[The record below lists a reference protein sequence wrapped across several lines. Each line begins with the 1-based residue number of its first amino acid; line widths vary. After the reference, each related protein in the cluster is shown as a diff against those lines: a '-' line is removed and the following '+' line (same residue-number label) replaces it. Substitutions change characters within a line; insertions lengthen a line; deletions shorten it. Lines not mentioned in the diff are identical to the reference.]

1 MGKLQVT
8 NLSVRWSDFMLILSR
23 PTKVLTLKWVSLF
36 ILNIF
41 VVLVSFKSHAQSP
54 KLELFDSQGLQVSSA
69 IILKSD
75 ANMTLTGLINHVVV
89 TQTYRNENPFAVN
102 ARYVFPLPDESAV
115 HAMTMRIGERV
126 IKGEIDKKDEAEKKY
141 TEAKKAGKQAALVR
155 QQRANMFITNVAN
168 IGPGEQVIIELEYQE
183 IIDYSSGTFA
193 IRFPTT
199 ITPRYHAIK
208 GEVEQNN
215 TNKTSNNPAP
225 NGWLSPVYSTQ
236 ESNKNDDNVPSSQF
250 SLSIDIDV
258 GLELVDINSKFH
270 NVDVQNPAFGQ
281 YKIALNEANA
291 VNRDFLLEFKPLQ
304 KDQAQAAFF
313 TEQFENG
320 DRYGLAMLMPPG
332 DQFVQTQRLPREMV
346 FVVDTSGSMHGQSIE
361 QAKKAL
367 FYALSLLDSDD
378 SFNIIGFDSVVNPM
392 SDKPL
397 IASDFNLRRAERFIY
412 SLRAD
417 GGTEIK
423 SALDTVLDGSQFD
436 GFVRQVVFLTDG
448 SVSNEDTLFKN
459 IQSKLGDSR
468 LFTVGIGSAPNS
480 FFMRRAADVGKGT
493 FTFIGSISEVQPKM
507 QQLFDK
513 LAHPAITNLA
523 LNDENGNALDFWP
536 SPLPD
541 LYFGEPIMV
550 AIKLNNVKNVV
561 LTGQT
566 AQGPFSI
573 KISTQNSSNAKG
585 IAKLWAREKI
595 KSLLLYNEQNTVKD
609 EVQKLA
615 LTHQLL
621 SPFTAFIAIEQT
633 QIKAVAEQSVQA
645 TNAIPQGMAMR
656 LPQTDG
662 QSRLHILLGC
672 ILLLGFGAL
681 KFKQRAK

>member
-1 MGKLQVT
+1 
-8 NLSVRWSDFMLILSR
+8 ML
-23 PTKVLTLKWVSLF
+23 TKVSIF
-36 ILNIF
+36 IFIAIVL
-41 VVLVSFKSHAQSP
+41 LVSFKSHAQSP
-54 KLELFDSQGLQVSSA
+54 KLELFDGNGAPAGPA

-89 TQTYRNENPFAVN
+89 TQTYQNENPFAVN

-126 IKGEIDKKDEAEKKY
+126 IKGQIDKKVEAEKKY
-141 TEAKKAGKQAALVR
+141 EEAKKAGKQAALVR

-199 ITPRYHAIK
+199 ITPRYHAIS
-208 GEVEQNN
+208 GEVEVSTQNQAHV
-215 TNKTSNNPAP
+215 NPLP
-225 NGWLSPVYSTQ
+225 TGWLSPVYSIQNITQ
-236 ESNKNDDNVPSSQF
+236 NSTQTDNVPSSQF
-250 SLSIDIDV
+250 SLNIDIDV

-270 NVDVQNPAFGQ
+270 NVDVQNTAFGQ
-281 YKIALNEANA
+281 YKIALNETNA
-291 VNRDFLLEFKPLQ
+291 VNRDFVLEFKPLQ
-304 KDQAQAAFF
+304 KEQAQAAFF
-313 TEQFENG
+313 TQQFENG

-332 DQFVQTQRLPREMV
+332 DHFTQTQRLPREMV
-346 FVVDTSGSMHGQSIE
+346 FVVDTSGSMHGQSME

-378 SFNIIGFDSVVNPM
+378 SFNIIGFDNIVTPM
-392 SDKPL
+392 SDEPL

-412 SLRAD
+412 SLEAD
-417 GGTEIK
+417 GGTEIQG
-423 SALDTVLDGSQFD
+423 ALNAVLDGSEFD

-448 SVSNEDTLFKN
+448 SVSNEDALFKN

-468 LFTVGIGSAPNS
+468 LYTVGIGSAPNS
-480 FFMRRAADVGKGT
+480 FFMRRAADIGKGS
-493 FTFIGSISEVQPKM
+493 FTFIGSTSEVQPKM

-513 LAHPAITNLA
+513 LTHPAITNLA
-523 LNDENGNALDFWP
+523 LSDESGKSLDFWP

-550 AIKLNNVKNVV
+550 AIKLNNAKNVV
-561 LTGQT
+561 LAGQT
-566 AQGPFSI
+566 AQGPLSI
-573 KISTQNSSNAKG
+573 KLSTQNSSSAQG
-585 IAKLWAREKI
+585 IAKLWARQKI
-595 KSLLLYNEQNTVKD
+595 KSLLLYNEQSVVKD
-609 EVQKLA
+609 EVQELA

-633 QIKAVAEQSVQA
+633 QIKEVAEQTAQA
-645 TNAIPQGMAMR
+645 TNALPQSMAMR

-672 ILLLGFGAL
+672 ILLLGFSAL
-681 KFKQRAK
+681 KINRGLKLSRARK

>member
-1 MGKLQVT
+1 M
-8 NLSVRWSDFMLILSR
+8 LSK
-23 PTKVLTLKWVSLF
+23 PTKMLTKVSIFIFIAIVLLA
-36 ILNIF
+36 
-41 VVLVSFKSHAQSP
+41 SFKSHAQSP
-54 KLELFDSQGLQVSSA
+54 KLELFDSNGAPAGPA

-89 TQTYRNENPFAVN
+89 TQTYQNENPFAVN

-126 IKGEIDKKDEAEKKY
+126 IKGQIDKKVEAEKKY
-141 TEAKKAGKQAALVR
+141 EEAKKSGKQAALVR

-183 IIDYSSGTFA
+183 IIDYNSGTFA

-199 ITPRYHAIK
+199 ITPRYHAIS
-208 GEVEQNN
+208 GEVN
-215 TNKTSNNPAP
+215 TQHQAHTNPLP
-225 NGWLSPVYSTQ
+225 TGWLSPVYSTQ
-236 ESNKNDDNVPSSQF
+236 NITQTDNVPSSKF
-250 SLSIDIDV
+250 SLNIDIDV

-270 NVDVQNPAFGQ
+270 NIDVKNTAFGQ
-281 YKIALNEANA
+281 YKIALNEVNA
-291 VNRDFLLEFKPLQ
+291 VNRDFVLEFKPLQ
-304 KDQAQAAFF
+304 KEQAQAAFF
-313 TEQFENG
+313 TQQFENG

-332 DQFVQTQRLPREMV
+332 DHFTQTQRLPREMV
-346 FVVDTSGSMHGQSIE
+346 FVVDTSGSMHGQSME

-378 SFNIIGFDSVVNPM
+378 SFNIIGFDNIVTPM

-412 SLRAD
+412 SLEAD
-417 GGTEIK
+417 GGTEIQG
-423 SALDTVLDGSQFD
+423 ALNAVLDGSEFD

-448 SVSNEDTLFKN
+448 SVSNEDVLFKN

-480 FFMRRAADVGKGT
+480 FFMRRAADIGKGS
-493 FTFIGSISEVQPKM
+493 FTFIGSTSEVQPKM

-523 LNDENGNALDFWP
+523 LSDESGNSLDFWP

-550 AIKLNNVKNVV
+550 AIKLNNAKSVI
-561 LTGQT
+561 LAGQT
-566 AQGPFSI
+566 AQGPLSI
-573 KISTQNSSNAKG
+573 KLSTQNSSSAQG
-585 IAKLWAREKI
+585 IAKLWARQKI
-595 KSLLLYNEQNTVKD
+595 KSLLLYNEQSTVKD
-609 EVQKLA
+609 EVLELA

-633 QIKAVAEQSVQA
+633 QTKEVAEQTAQA
-645 TNAIPQGMAMR
+645 TNAVPQGMAMR

-681 KFKQRAK
+681 KINRGPKLSREHK

>member
-1 MGKLQVT
+1 M
-8 NLSVRWSDFMLILSR
+8 LSK
-23 PTKVLTLKWVSLF
+23 PTKMLTKVSIFIFIAIVLLA
-36 ILNIF
+36 
-41 VVLVSFKSHAQSP
+41 SFKSQAQSP
-54 KLELFDSQGLQVSSA
+54 KLELFDSNGAPAGPA

-89 TQTYRNENPFAVN
+89 TQTYQNENPFAVN

-126 IKGEIDKKDEAEKKY
+126 IKGQIDKKMEAEKKY
-141 TEAKKAGKQAALVR
+141 EEAKKAGKQAALVR

-199 ITPRYHAIK
+199 ITPRYYAIS
-208 GEVEQNN
+208 GEVEVNTQNQAH
-215 TNKTSNNPAP
+215 TNPLPT
-225 NGWLSPVYSTQ
+225 GWLSPVYSTQ
-236 ESNKNDDNVPSSQF
+236 NITQNSTQTDNVPSSQF
-250 SLSIDIDV
+250 SLNINIDV

-270 NVDVQNPAFGQ
+270 NVDVQNTAFGQ
-281 YKIALNEANA
+281 YKIALNETNA
-291 VNRDFLLEFKPLQ
+291 VNRDFVLEFKPLQ
-304 KDQAQAAFF
+304 KEQAQAAFF
-313 TEQFENG
+313 TQQFENG

-332 DQFVQTQRLPREMV
+332 DHFTQTQRLPREMV
-346 FVVDTSGSMHGQSIE
+346 FVVDTSGSMHGQSME

-378 SFNIIGFDSVVNPM
+378 SFNIIGFDNIVTPM

-412 SLRAD
+412 SLEAD
-417 GGTEIK
+417 GGTEIQG
-423 SALDTVLDGSQFD
+423 ALNAVLDGSEFD

-448 SVSNEDTLFKN
+448 SVSNEDVLFKN

-480 FFMRRAADVGKGT
+480 FFMRRAADIGKGS
-493 FTFIGSISEVQPKM
+493 FTFIGSTSEVQPKM

-513 LAHPAITNLA
+513 LAHPTITNLA
-523 LNDENGNALDFWP
+523 LSDESGNSLDFWP

-550 AIKLNNVKNVV
+550 AIKLNNAKSVV
-561 LTGQT
+561 LAGQT
-566 AQGPFSI
+566 AQGPLSI
-573 KISTQNSSNAKG
+573 KLSTQNSSNAQG
-585 IAKLWAREKI
+585 IAKLWARQKI
-595 KSLLLYNEQNTVKD
+595 KSLLLYNVQNTVKD

-621 SPFTAFIAIEQT
+621 SPFTAFIAIEHTQT
-633 QIKAVAEQSVQA
+633 KEVAEQTAQA
-645 TNAIPQGMAMR
+645 TNAVPQGMAIR

-662 QSRLHILLGC
+662 QSRLHIVLGC

-681 KFKQRAK
+681 KFKHRANP

>member
-1 MGKLQVT
+1 M
-8 NLSVRWSDFMLILSR
+8 LSK
-23 PTKVLTLKWVSLF
+23 PTKMLTKVSIFIFIAIVL
-36 ILNIF
+36 
-41 VVLVSFKSHAQSP
+41 LVSFKSHAQSP
-54 KLELFDSQGLQVSSA
+54 KLELFDSNGAPAGPA

-89 TQTYRNENPFAVN
+89 TQTYQNENPFAVN

-126 IKGEIDKKDEAEKKY
+126 IKGQIDKKVEAEKKY
-141 TEAKKAGKQAALVR
+141 EKAKKGGKQAALVR

-168 IGPGEQVIIELEYQE
+168 IGPGERVIIELEYQE

-199 ITPRYHAIK
+199 ITPRYHAIS
-208 GEVEQNN
+208 GEVNTQNQAHV
-215 TNKTSNNPAP
+215 NPLP
-225 NGWLSPVYSTQ
+225 TGWLSPVYSIKSSTQ
-236 ESNKNDDNVPSSQF
+236 NDNVPSSQF
-250 SLSIDIDV
+250 SLNIDIDV

-270 NVDVQNPAFGQ
+270 NVDVQNTAFGQ
-281 YKIALNEANA
+281 YKIALNETNA
-291 VNRDFLLEFKPLQ
+291 VNRDFVLEFKPLQ
-304 KDQAQAAFF
+304 KEQAQAAFF
-313 TEQFENG
+313 TQQFENG

-332 DQFVQTQRLPREMV
+332 DHFTQTQRLPREMV
-346 FVVDTSGSMHGQSIE
+346 FVVDTSGSMHGQSME

-378 SFNIIGFDSVVNPM
+378 SFNIIGFDNIVTPM
-392 SDKPL
+392 SDKSL

-412 SLRAD
+412 SLEAD
-417 GGTEIK
+417 GGTEIQG
-423 SALDTVLDGSQFD
+423 ALNAVLDGSEFD

-448 SVSNEDTLFKN
+448 SVSNEDALFKN

-480 FFMRRAADVGKGT
+480 FFMRRAADVGKGS
-493 FTFIGSISEVQPKM
+493 FTFIGSTSEVQPKM

-523 LNDENGNALDFWP
+523 LSDESGNNLDFWP

-550 AIKLNNVKNVV
+550 AIKLNNAKSVV
-561 LTGQT
+561 LAGQT
-566 AQGPFSI
+566 AQGPLSI
-573 KISTQNSSNAKG
+573 KLSTQNSSSAQG
-585 IAKLWAREKI
+585 IAKLWARQKI

-609 EVQKLA
+609 EVQELA

-633 QIKAVAEQSVQA
+633 QIKEVAEQTAQA
-645 TNAIPQGMAMR
+645 TNAVPQGMAMR

-681 KFKQRAK
+681 KFKHRANP

>member
-1 MGKLQVT
+1 M
-8 NLSVRWSDFMLILSR
+8 LSK
-23 PTKVLTLKWVSLF
+23 PTKMLTKVSIFIFIAIVLLA
-36 ILNIF
+36 
-41 VVLVSFKSHAQSP
+41 SFKSHAQSP
-54 KLELFDSQGLQVSSA
+54 KLELFDSNGAPAGPA

-89 TQTYRNENPFAVN
+89 TQTYQNKNPFAVN

-126 IKGEIDKKDEAEKKY
+126 IKGQIDKKVEAEKKY
-141 TEAKKAGKQAALVR
+141 EEAKKAGKQAALVR

-199 ITPRYHAIK
+199 ITPRYHAIS
-208 GEVEQNN
+208 GEVEVSTQN
-215 TNKTSNNPAP
+215 KAHVNPLP
-225 NGWLSPVYSTQ
+225 TGWLSPVYSIQNITQ
-236 ESNKNDDNVPSSQF
+236 NSTQTDNVPSSQF
-250 SLSIDIDV
+250 SLNIDIDV

-270 NVDVQNPAFGQ
+270 NVDVQNTAFGQ
-281 YKIALNEANA
+281 YKIALNETNA
-291 VNRDFLLEFKPLQ
+291 VNRDFVLEFKPLQ
-304 KDQAQAAFF
+304 KEQAQAAFF
-313 TEQFENG
+313 TQQFENG

-332 DQFVQTQRLPREMV
+332 DHFTQTQRLPREMV
-346 FVVDTSGSMHGQSIE
+346 FVVDTSGSMHGQSME

-378 SFNIIGFDSVVNPM
+378 SFNIIGFDNIVTPM

-412 SLRAD
+412 SLEAD
-417 GGTEIK
+417 GGTEIQG
-423 SALDTVLDGSQFD
+423 ALNAVLDGSEFD

-448 SVSNEDTLFKN
+448 SVSNEDALFKN

-468 LFTVGIGSAPNS
+468 LFTVGIGSASNS
-480 FFMRRAADVGKGT
+480 FFMRRAADVGRGS
-493 FTFIGSISEVQPKM
+493 FTFIGSTSEVQPKM

-523 LNDENGNALDFWP
+523 LSDESGNSLDFWP

-550 AIKLNNVKNVV
+550 AIKLNNAKSVV
-561 LTGQT
+561 LAGQT
-566 AQGPFSI
+566 AQGSLSI
-573 KISTQNSSNAKG
+573 KLSTQNSSSAQG
-585 IAKLWAREKI
+585 IAKLWARQKI
-595 KSLLLYNEQNTVKD
+595 KSLLLYNEQSTVKD
-609 EVQKLA
+609 EVQELA

-633 QIKAVAEQSVQA
+633 QIKEVAEQTAQA
-645 TNAIPQGMAMR
+645 TNAVPQGMAMR

-672 ILLLGFGAL
+672 ILLLGYGVL
-681 KFKQRAK
+681 KINRSFKLSRARK

>member
-1 MGKLQVT
+1 
-8 NLSVRWSDFMLILSR
+8 MLILSK

-126 IKGEIDKKDEAEKKY
+126 IKGEIDKKNEAEKKY

-199 ITPRYHAIK
+199 ITPRYHAIS
-208 GEVEQNN
+208 GEVEVNTQNQ
-215 TNKTSNNPAP
+215 THVNPFP
-225 NGWLSPVYSTQ
+225 TGWLSPVYSTQ
-236 ESNKNDDNVPSSQF
+236 NITQTDNAPSSQF
-250 SLSIDIDV
+250 SLNIDIDV

-270 NVDVQNPAFGQ
+270 NVDVQNTAFGQ
-281 YKIALNEANA
+281 YKIALNETNA
-291 VNRDFLLEFKPLQ
+291 VNRDFVLEFKPLQ
-304 KDQAQAAFF
+304 KEQAQAAFF
-313 TEQFENG
+313 TQQFENG

-332 DQFVQTQRLPREMV
+332 DHFTQTQRLPREMV
-346 FVVDTSGSMHGQSIE
+346 FVVDTSGSMHGQSME

-417 GGTEIK
+417 GGTEIQ

-448 SVSNEDTLFKN
+448 SVSNEDALFKN

-480 FFMRRAADVGKGT
+480 FFMRRAADIGKGS
-493 FTFIGSISEVQPKM
+493 FTFIGSTSEVQPKM

-523 LNDENGNALDFWP
+523 LSDESGNSLDFWP

-550 AIKLNNVKNVV
+550 AIKLNNAKSVV
-561 LTGQT
+561 LAGQT
-566 AQGPFSI
+566 AQGPLSI
-573 KISTQNSSNAKG
+573 KLSTQNSSSAQG
-585 IAKLWAREKI
+585 IAKLWARQKI

-609 EVQKLA
+609 EVQELA

-633 QIKAVAEQSVQA
+633 QIKEVAEQTAQA
-645 TNAIPQGMAMR
+645 TNAVPQGMAMR

-681 KFKQRAK
+681 KINRSFKLSRARK

>member
-1 MGKLQVT
+1 M
-8 NLSVRWSDFMLILSR
+8 LSK
-23 PTKVLTLKWVSLF
+23 PTKMLTKVSIFIFIAIVLLA
-36 ILNIF
+36 
-41 VVLVSFKSHAQSP
+41 SFKSHAQSP
-54 KLELFDSQGLQVSSA
+54 KLELFDSNGAPAGPA

-89 TQTYRNENPFAVN
+89 TQTYQNENPFAVN

-126 IKGEIDKKDEAEKKY
+126 IKGQIDKKVEAEKKY
-141 TEAKKAGKQAALVR
+141 EEAKKAGKQAALVR

-199 ITPRYHAIK
+199 ITPRYHAIS
-208 GEVEQNN
+208 GEVEVSTQNQAYVN
-215 TNKTSNNPAP
+215 SLPT
-225 NGWLSPVYSTQ
+225 GWLSPVYSIKS
-236 ESNKNDDNVPSSQF
+236 SNQNDNVPSSQF
-250 SLSIDIDV
+250 SLNIDIDV
-258 GLELVDINSKFH
+258 GLELVDISSKFH
-270 NVDVQNPAFGQ
+270 NVDVQNTAFGQ
-281 YKIALNEANA
+281 YKIALNETNA
-291 VNRDFLLEFKPLQ
+291 VNRDFVLEFKPLQ
-304 KDQAQAAFF
+304 KEQAQAAFF
-313 TEQFENG
+313 TQQFENG

-332 DQFVQTQRLPREMV
+332 DHFTQTQRLPREMV
-346 FVVDTSGSMHGQSIE
+346 FVVDTSGSMHGQSME

-378 SFNIIGFDSVVNPM
+378 SFNIIGFDNIVTPM

-412 SLRAD
+412 SLEAD
-417 GGTEIK
+417 GGTEIQG
-423 SALDTVLDGSQFD
+423 ALNAVLDGSEFD

-448 SVSNEDTLFKN
+448 SVSNEDALFKN

-480 FFMRRAADVGKGT
+480 FFMRRAADIGKGS
-493 FTFIGSISEVQPKM
+493 FTFIGSTSEVQPKM

-513 LAHPAITNLA
+513 LAHPAITNLG
-523 LNDENGNALDFWP
+523 LSDESGNSLDFWP

-550 AIKLNNVKNVV
+550 AIKLNNAKNVV
-561 LTGQT
+561 LAGQT
-566 AQGPFSI
+566 AQGPLSI
-573 KISTQNSSNAKG
+573 KLSTQNSSNAQG
-585 IAKLWAREKI
+585 IAKLWARQKI

-609 EVQKLA
+609 EVQELA

-633 QIKAVAEQSVQA
+633 QIKEVAEQTAQA
-645 TNAIPQGMAMR
+645 TNAVPQGMAMR

-681 KFKQRAK
+681 KINRSFKLSRARK

>member
-1 MGKLQVT
+1 
-8 NLSVRWSDFMLILSR
+8 ML
-23 PTKVLTLKWVSLF
+23 TKVSIF
-36 ILNIF
+36 IFIAI
-41 VVLVSFKSHAQSP
+41 VLLASFKSQAQSP
-54 KLELFDSQGLQVSSA
+54 KLELFDSNGAPAGPA

-89 TQTYRNENPFAVN
+89 TQTYQNENPFAVN

-126 IKGEIDKKDEAEKKY
+126 IKGQIDKKVEAEKKY
-141 TEAKKAGKQAALVR
+141 EEAKKAGKQAALVR

-199 ITPRYHAIK
+199 ITPRYHAIS
-208 GEVEQNN
+208 GEVEVSTQNQTHVN
-215 TNKTSNNPAP
+215 SLPT
-225 NGWLSPVYSTQ
+225 GWLSPVYSIQNITQ
-236 ESNKNDDNVPSSQF
+236 NSNQNDNVPSSQF
-250 SLSIDIDV
+250 SLNIDIDV
-258 GLELVDINSKFH
+258 GLELVDINSKYH
-270 NVDVQNPAFGQ
+270 NVDVQNTAFGQ
-281 YKIALNEANA
+281 YKIALNETNT

-304 KDQAQAAFF
+304 KEQAQAAFF
-313 TEQFENG
+313 TQQFENG

-332 DQFVQTQRLPREMV
+332 DHFTQTQRLPREMV
-346 FVVDTSGSMHGQSIE
+346 FVVDTSGSMHGQSME

-378 SFNIIGFDSVVNPM
+378 SFNIIGFDNIVTPM

-412 SLRAD
+412 SLEAD
-417 GGTEIK
+417 GGTEIQG
-423 SALDTVLDGSQFD
+423 ALNAVLDGSQFD

-448 SVSNEDTLFKN
+448 SVSNEDALFKN

-480 FFMRRAADVGKGT
+480 FFMRRAADIGKGS
-493 FTFIGSISEVQPKM
+493 FTFIGSTSEVQPKM

-523 LNDENGNALDFWP
+523 LSDESGNSLDFWP

-550 AIKLNNVKNVV
+550 AIKLNNAKNLV
-561 LTGQT
+561 LAGQT
-566 AQGPFSI
+566 AQGPLSI
-573 KISTQNSSNAKG
+573 KLSTQNSSNAQG
-585 IAKLWAREKI
+585 IAKLWARQKI
-595 KSLLLYNEQNTVKD
+595 KSLLLYNEQSTVKD
-609 EVQKLA
+609 EVQELA

-633 QIKAVAEQSVQA
+633 QIKEVAEQTAQA
-645 TNAIPQGMAMR
+645 TNAVPQGMAMR

-681 KFKQRAK
+681 KINRSFKLSRARK

>member
-1 MGKLQVT
+1 
-8 NLSVRWSDFMLILSR
+8 MLILSK

-41 VVLVSFKSHAQSP
+41 VMLASFKSHAQSP
-54 KLELFDSQGLQVSSA
+54 KLELFDSNGAPAGPA

-89 TQTYRNENPFAVN
+89 TQTYQNENPFAVN

-115 HAMTMRIGERV
+115 HAMTMHIGERV
-126 IKGEIDKKDEAEKKY
+126 IKGQIDKKVEAEKKY
-141 TEAKKAGKQAALVR
+141 EKAKKAGKQAALVR

-199 ITPRYHAIK
+199 ITPRYHAIS
-208 GEVEQNN
+208 GEVEQSN
-215 TNKTSNNPAP
+215 TEKTAFNSAP
-225 NGWLSPVYSTQ
+225 TGWLSPVYSTQ
-236 ESNKNDDNVPSSQF
+236 STAQNDNVPSSQF
-250 SLSIDIDV
+250 SLNIDIDV

-270 NVDVQNPAFGQ
+270 NVDVQNTAFGQ

-291 VNRDFLLEFKPLQ
+291 VNRDFVLEFKPLQ
-304 KDQAQAAFF
+304 KEQAQAAFF
-313 TEQFENG
+313 TQQFENG

-332 DQFVQTQRLPREMV
+332 DHFTQTQRLPREMV
-346 FVVDTSGSMHGQSIE
+346 FVVDTSGSMHGQSME

-378 SFNIIGFDSVVNPM
+378 SFNIIGFDNIVTPM

-412 SLRAD
+412 SLEAD
-417 GGTEIK
+417 GGTEIQG
-423 SALDTVLDGSQFD
+423 ALNAVLDGSQFD

-448 SVSNEDTLFKN
+448 SVSNEDALFKN

-480 FFMRRAADVGKGT
+480 FFMRRAADVGKGS
-493 FTFIGSISEVQPKM
+493 FTFIGSTSEVQPKM

-523 LNDENGNALDFWP
+523 LSDESGNSLDFWP

-550 AIKLNNVKNVV
+550 AIKLNNAKSVV
-561 LTGQT
+561 LAGQT
-566 AQGPFSI
+566 AQGPLSI
-573 KISTQNSSNAKG
+573 KLSAQNSSSAQG
-585 IAKLWAREKI
+585 IAKLWARQKI
-595 KSLLLYNEQNTVKD
+595 KSLLLYNEQSTVKD
-609 EVQKLA
+609 EVQQLA

-633 QIKAVAEQSVQA
+633 QIKEVAEQTAQA
-645 TNAIPQGMAMR
+645 TNAVPQGMAIR

-662 QSRLHILLGC
+662 QSRLHIILGC

-681 KFKQRAK
+681 KFKHRANP

>member
-1 MGKLQVT
+1 M
-8 NLSVRWSDFMLILSR
+8 LSK
-23 PTKVLTLKWVSLF
+23 PTKMLTKVSIFIFIAIVLLA
-36 ILNIF
+36 
-41 VVLVSFKSHAQSP
+41 SFKSHAQSP
-54 KLELFDSQGLQVSSA
+54 KLELFDSNGAPAGPA

-89 TQTYRNENPFAVN
+89 TQTYQNENPFAVN

-126 IKGEIDKKDEAEKKY
+126 IKGQIDKKVEAEKKY
-141 TEAKKAGKQAALVR
+141 EEAKKAGKQAALVR

-199 ITPRYHAIK
+199 ITPRYHAIS
-208 GEVEQNN
+208 GEVEVSTQNQAYVN
-215 TNKTSNNPAP
+215 SLPT
-225 NGWLSPVYSTQ
+225 GWLSPVYSTQ
-236 ESNKNDDNVPSSQF
+236 NITQNSTQTDNVPSSQF
-250 SLSIDIDV
+250 SLNIDIDV

-270 NVDVQNPAFGQ
+270 NVDVQNTAFGQ
-281 YKIALNEANA
+281 YKIALNETDA
-291 VNRDFLLEFKPLQ
+291 VNRDFVLEFKPLQ
-304 KDQAQAAFF
+304 KEQAQAAFF
-313 TEQFENG
+313 TQQFENG

-332 DQFVQTQRLPREMV
+332 DHFTQTQRLPREMV
-346 FVVDTSGSMHGQSIE
+346 FVVDTSGSMHGQSME

-378 SFNIIGFDSVVNPM
+378 SFNIIGFDNIVTPM

-397 IASDFNLRRAERFIY
+397 IASDFNLRRAGRFIY
-412 SLRAD
+412 SLEAD
-417 GGTEIK
+417 GGTEIQG
-423 SALDTVLDGSQFD
+423 ALNAVLDGSQFD

-448 SVSNEDTLFKN
+448 SVSNEDALFKN

-480 FFMRRAADVGKGT
+480 FFMRRAADIGKGS
-493 FTFIGSISEVQPKM
+493 FTFIGSTNEVQPKM

-513 LAHPAITNLA
+513 LAHPAITNVA
-523 LNDENGNALDFWP
+523 LSDESGNNLDFWP

-550 AIKLNNVKNVV
+550 AIKLNNAKSVV
-561 LTGQT
+561 LAGQT
-566 AQGPFSI
+566 AQGPLSI
-573 KISTQNSSNAKG
+573 KLSTQNSSNAQG
-585 IAKLWAREKI
+585 IAKLWARQKI
-595 KSLLLYNEQNTVKD
+595 KSLLLYNEQSVVKD
-609 EVQKLA
+609 EVQELA

-633 QIKAVAEQSVQA
+633 QIKEVAEQTAQA
-645 TNAIPQGMAMR
+645 TNAVPQGMAMR

-662 QSRLHILLGC
+662 QSRLHIVLGF

-681 KFKQRAK
+681 KINRSFKLSRARK

>member
-1 MGKLQVT
+1 MFKL
-8 NLSVRWSDFMLILSR
+8 SK
-23 PTKVLTLKWVSLF
+23 PTKMLTKVSIFIFIAIVLLA
-36 ILNIF
+36 
-41 VVLVSFKSHAQSP
+41 SFKSHAQSP
-54 KLELFDSQGLQVSSA
+54 KLELFDSNGAPAGPA

-89 TQTYRNENPFAVN
+89 TQTYQNENPFAVN

-126 IKGEIDKKDEAEKKY
+126 IKGQIDKKVEAEKKY
-141 TEAKKAGKQAALVR
+141 EEAKKAGKQAALVR

-199 ITPRYHAIK
+199 ITPRYHAIS
-208 GEVEQNN
+208 GEVEVNTQNQAHV
-215 TNKTSNNPAP
+215 NPLP
-225 NGWLSPVYSTQ
+225 TGWLSPVYSIQNITQ
-236 ESNKNDDNVPSSQF
+236 NSTQTDNVPSSQF
-250 SLSIDIDV
+250 SLNIDIDV
-258 GLELVDINSKFH
+258 GLELVDISSKFH
-270 NVDVQNPAFGQ
+270 NVDVQNTAFGQ
-281 YKIALNEANA
+281 YKIALNEENA
-291 VNRDFLLEFKPLQ
+291 VNRDFVLEFKQLQ
-304 KDQAQAAFF
+304 KEQAQAAFF
-313 TEQFENG
+313 TQQFENG

-332 DQFVQTQRLPREMV
+332 DHFTQTQRLPREMV
-346 FVVDTSGSMHGQSIE
+346 FVVDTSGSMHGQSME

-378 SFNIIGFDSVVNPM
+378 SFNIIGFDNIVTPM

-412 SLRAD
+412 SLEAD
-417 GGTEIK
+417 GGTEIQG
-423 SALDTVLDGSQFD
+423 ALNAVLDGSEFD

-448 SVSNEDTLFKN
+448 SVSNEDALFKN

-480 FFMRRAADVGKGT
+480 FFMRRAADVGKGS
-493 FTFIGSISEVQPKM
+493 FTFIGSTSEVQPKM

-523 LNDENGNALDFWP
+523 LSDESGNNLDFWP

-550 AIKLNNVKNVV
+550 AIKLNNAKSVV
-561 LTGQT
+561 LAGQT
-566 AQGPFSI
+566 AQGPLSI
-573 KISTQNSSNAKG
+573 KLSTQNSSSAQG
-585 IAKLWAREKI
+585 IAKLWARQKI

-609 EVQKLA
+609 EVQELA

-633 QIKAVAEQSVQA
+633 QIKEVAEQTAQA
-645 TNAIPQGMAMR
+645 SNAVPQGMAMR

-681 KFKQRAK
+681 KFKHRANP

>member
-1 MGKLQVT
+1 
-8 NLSVRWSDFMLILSR
+8 ML
-23 PTKVLTLKWVSLF
+23 TKVSIF
-36 ILNIF
+36 IFIAIVL
-41 VVLVSFKSHAQSP
+41 LVSFKSHAQSP
-54 KLELFDSQGLQVSSA
+54 KLELFDGNGAPAGPA
-69 IILKSD
+69 IILKSG

-89 TQTYRNENPFAVN
+89 TQTYQNENPFAVN

-126 IKGEIDKKDEAEKKY
+126 IKGQIDKKVEAEKKY
-141 TEAKKAGKQAALVR
+141 EEAKKAGKQAALVR

-199 ITPRYHAIK
+199 ITPRYHAIS
-208 GEVEQNN
+208 GEVEVSTQNQAHVN
-215 TNKTSNNPAP
+215 SLPT
-225 NGWLSPVYSTQ
+225 GWLSPVYSIKSSTQ
-236 ESNKNDDNVPSSQF
+236 NDNVPSSQF
-250 SLSIDIDV
+250 TLNIDIDV
-258 GLELVDINSKFH
+258 GLELVDISSKFH
-270 NVDVQNPAFGQ
+270 NVDVQNTAFGQ
-281 YKIALNEANA
+281 YKIALNETNA

-313 TEQFENG
+313 TQQFENG

-332 DQFVQTQRLPREMV
+332 DHFTQTQRLPREMV
-346 FVVDTSGSMHGQSIE
+346 FVVDTSGSMHGQSME

-378 SFNIIGFDSVVNPM
+378 SFNIIGFDNIVTPM

-397 IASDFNLRRAERFIY
+397 IANDFNLRRAERFIY
-412 SLRAD
+412 SLEAD
-417 GGTEIK
+417 GGTEIQG
-423 SALDTVLDGSQFD
+423 ALNAVLDGSQFD

-448 SVSNEDTLFKN
+448 SVSNEDALFKN

-480 FFMRRAADVGKGT
+480 FFMRRASDIGKGS
-493 FTFIGSISEVQPKM
+493 FTFIGSTSEVQPKM

-513 LAHPAITNLA
+513 LAHPAITNVA
-523 LNDENGNALDFWP
+523 LSDESGNSLDFWP

-550 AIKLNNVKNVV
+550 AIKLNNAKNLV
-561 LTGQT
+561 LAGQT
-566 AQGPFSI
+566 AQGPLSI
-573 KISTQNSSNAKG
+573 KLSTQNSSNAQG
-585 IAKLWAREKI
+585 IAKLWARQKI
-595 KSLLLYNEQNTVKD
+595 KSLLLYNEQSVVKD
-609 EVQKLA
+609 EVQELA

-633 QIKAVAEQSVQA
+633 QIKEVADQTAQA
-645 TNAIPQGMAMR
+645 TNAVPQGMAMR

-681 KFKQRAK
+681 KINRSFKLSRARK

>member
-1 MGKLQVT
+1 M
-8 NLSVRWSDFMLILSR
+8 LSK
-23 PTKVLTLKWVSLF
+23 PTKMLTKVSIFIFIAIVLLA
-36 ILNIF
+36 
-41 VVLVSFKSHAQSP
+41 SFKSHAQSP
-54 KLELFDSQGLQVSSA
+54 KLELFDSNGAPAGPA

-89 TQTYRNENPFAVN
+89 TQTYQNENPFAVN

-126 IKGEIDKKDEAEKKY
+126 IKGQIDKKVEAEKKY
-141 TEAKKAGKQAALVR
+141 EEAKKSGKQAALVR

-199 ITPRYHAIK
+199 ITPRYYAIS
-208 GEVEQNN
+208 GEVEVNTQNQAH
-215 TNKTSNNPAP
+215 TNPLPT
-225 NGWLSPVYSTQ
+225 GWLSPVYSTQ
-236 ESNKNDDNVPSSQF
+236 NITQNSNQNDNVPSSQF
-250 SLSIDIDV
+250 SLSINIDV

-270 NVDVQNPAFGQ
+270 NIDVKNTAFGQ

-291 VNRDFLLEFKPLQ
+291 VNRDFVLEFKPLQ
-304 KDQAQAAFF
+304 KEQTQAAFF
-313 TEQFENG
+313 TQQFENG
-320 DRYGLAMLMPPG
+320 ERYGLAMLMPPG
-332 DQFVQTQRLPREMV
+332 DHFTQTQRLPREMV
-346 FVVDTSGSMHGQSIE
+346 FVVDTSGSMHGQSME

-378 SFNIIGFDSVVNPM
+378 SFNIIGFDNIVTPM

-412 SLRAD
+412 SLEAD
-417 GGTEIK
+417 GGTEIQG
-423 SALDTVLDGSQFD
+423 ALDAVLDGSEFD

-448 SVSNEDTLFKN
+448 SVSNEDILFKN

-480 FFMRRAADVGKGT
+480 FFMRRAADVGKGS
-493 FTFIGSISEVQPKM
+493 FTFIGSVSEVQPKM

-513 LAHPAITNLA
+513 LAHPTITNLA
-523 LNDENGNALDFWP
+523 LSDESGNSLDFWP

-550 AIKLNNVKNVV
+550 AIKLNNAKSVV
-561 LTGQT
+561 LAGQT
-566 AQGPFSI
+566 AQGPLSI
-573 KISTQNSSNAKG
+573 KLSTQNSSNAQG
-585 IAKLWAREKI
+585 IAKLWARQKI
-595 KSLLLYNEQNTVKD
+595 KSLLLYNEQSTVKD
-609 EVQKLA
+609 EVQELA

-633 QIKAVAEQSVQA
+633 QTKEVAEQTAQA
-645 TNAIPQGMAMR
+645 TNAVPQGMAMR

-681 KFKQRAK
+681 KINRGPKLSREHK

>member
-1 MGKLQVT
+1 M
-8 NLSVRWSDFMLILSR
+8 LSK
-23 PTKVLTLKWVSLF
+23 PTKMLTKVSIFIFIVIVLLA
-36 ILNIF
+36 
-41 VVLVSFKSHAQSP
+41 SFESHAQSP
-54 KLELFDSQGLQVSSA
+54 KLELFDSNGAPAGPA

-89 TQTYRNENPFAVN
+89 TQTYQNENPFAVN

-115 HAMTMRIGERV
+115 HAMTMRIGARV
-126 IKGEIDKKDEAEKKY
+126 IKGQIDKKVEAEKKY
-141 TEAKKAGKQAALVR
+141 EEAKKAGKQAALVR

-199 ITPRYHAIK
+199 ITPRYHAIS
-208 GEVEQNN
+208 GEVEVNTQNQ
-215 TNKTSNNPAP
+215 THVNPAP
-225 NGWLSPVYSTQ
+225 TGWLSPVYSAQNITQ
-236 ESNKNDDNVPSSQF
+236 TDNAPSSQF
-250 SLSIDIDV
+250 SLNIDIDV

-270 NVDVQNPAFGQ
+270 NVDVQNTAFGQ
-281 YKIALNEANA
+281 YKIALNEKNA
-291 VNRDFLLEFKPLQ
+291 VNRDFVLEFKPLQ
-304 KDQAQAAFF
+304 KEQAQAAFF
-313 TEQFENG
+313 TQQFENG

-332 DQFVQTQRLPREMV
+332 DHFTQTQRLPREMV
-346 FVVDTSGSMHGQSIE
+346 FVVDTSGSMHGQSME

-378 SFNIIGFDSVVNPM
+378 SFNIIGFDNIVTPM

-412 SLRAD
+412 SLEAD
-417 GGTEIK
+417 GGTEIQG
-423 SALDTVLDGSQFD
+423 ALNAVLDGSEFD

-448 SVSNEDTLFKN
+448 SVSNEDALFKN

-480 FFMRRAADVGKGT
+480 FFMRRAADVGKGS
-493 FTFIGSISEVQPKM
+493 FTFIGSVSEVQPKM

-523 LNDENGNALDFWP
+523 LSDESGNSLDFWP

-550 AIKLNNVKNVV
+550 AIKLNNAKSVV
-561 LTGQT
+561 LAGQT
-566 AQGPFSI
+566 AQGPLSI
-573 KISTQNSSNAKG
+573 KLSTKNSSSAQG
-585 IAKLWAREKI
+585 IAKLWARQKI
-595 KSLLLYNEQNTVKD
+595 KSLLLYNEQSTVKD
-609 EVQKLA
+609 EVQGLA

-633 QIKAVAEQSVQA
+633 QIKEVAKQTAQA
-645 TNAIPQGMAMR
+645 TNAVPQGMAMR

-672 ILLLGFGAL
+672 ILLLGYGAL
-681 KFKQRAK
+681 KINRSFKLSRARK